1 MGAQKA
7 LLELSKSV
15 QKLNC
20 WILVTLLCIGAAGAW
35 EAAEEEAA
43 LALELWWASFSSSS
57 SFTPA
62 AHTVVRPWGVGLPV
76 LIQSDF
82 GHLRIAHWT
91 HKLWHNTHSYSP
103 SPPQVKYSSTHENI
117 FEQLGRFTFTKCIL
131 EQKIST
137 FAKVKV

>member
-1 MGAQKA
+1 MGGGGRPLHANEWGVELGAQKA

-15 QKLNC
+15 DKLNC

-62 AHTVVRPWGVGLPV
+62 AHTVVRPWGVGLPL

-91 HKLWHNTHSYSP
+91 LH
-103 SPPQVKYSSTHENI
+103 
-117 FEQLGRFTFTKCIL
+117 TFLYKACVPCL
-131 EQKIST
+131 
-137 FAKVKV
+137 VNDR